1 MYILQSEI
9 TNMQFNYHNMNVY
22 DHIFLM
28 NLDYLIGDEV
38 EILLCLWKI
47 YEEIN
52 SIGILNS
59 VIVL

>member
-1 MYILQSEI
+1 
-9 TNMQFNYHNMNVY
+9 MQFNYHNMNVY